1 MKRKHGTFLTIIA
14 ISSILLMLLSA
25 CDNMRYDPD
34 RKLKEQQLRDAEAS
48 IYSPP
53 KVSVIKGDETI
64 AMKRTGYTWSRY
76 LAGGGYQDVMTA
88 VEDPRLT
95 AEGMKA
101 LQVTADQ
108 AMSLYFEVKPLKYT
122 IKILREDGSSTLLS
136 EKETSF
142 NLDTMDGPAI
152 YVVNASWP
160 QGEATYILPVE
171 NQLHSP
177 PKVTIINGDTEVNM
191 TRGGYSWTVDLGN
204 GNSQTTETGWIGYR
218 EHAKDLTPFMIVE
231 DTQLE
236 IEFEEEPDN
245 YSLNVLLKENESIS
259 IKPKDNKFHYDPRP
273 DETIYA
279 LHAHWPQGDAHYTL
293 VVKSERPLWT
303 AQSEFIR
310 SESAEGFL
318 IDLEKINEKVWIHRS
333 YMTFGE
339 TEVPANGLMVL
350 TDAGVVLIDTPWND
364 EQTEALV
371 EMIRTSFDQEIVQC
385 IVTHAHDDTMGG
397 IASLQAN
404 GIEVIS
410 TQMTHDIGLEKGYSE
425 TTVGLSDET
434 TLNIGGIGF
443 ETYYPGGGHTIDNIV
458 VNIEDYDILFGGC
471 LIKGEGAKNIGNT
484 AEADIDNWASSVM
497 NVKELYTDT
506 EIVIPGHGQHGD
518 LSLLDNTVRIIEDH
532 ITQ

>member
-53 KVSVIKGDETI
+53 KVSVIKGGDETI

-95 AEGMKA
+95 AEGGMKA

-160 QGEATYILPVE
+160 PQGEATYILPVE

-177 PKVTIINGDTEVNM
+177 PKVTIINGGDTEVNM
-191 TRGGYSWTVDLGN
+191 TRGGGYSWTVDLGN

-310 SESAEGFL
+310 SESAEGF
-318 IDLEKINEKVWIHRS
+318 
-333 YMTFGE
+333 F
-339 TEVPANGLMVL
+339 
-350 TDAGVVLIDTPWND
+350 
-364 EQTEALV
+364 
-371 EMIRTSFDQEIVQC
+371 
-385 IVTHAHDDTMGG
+385 
-397 IASLQAN
+397 
-404 GIEVIS
+404 
-410 TQMTHDIGLEKGYSE
+410 
-425 TTVGLSDET
+425 
-434 TLNIGGIGF
+434 
-443 ETYYPGGGHTIDNIV
+443 
-458 VNIEDYDILFGGC
+458 
-471 LIKGEGAKNIGNT
+471 
-484 AEADIDNWASSVM
+484 
-497 NVKELYTDT
+497 
-506 EIVIPGHGQHGD
+506 
-518 LSLLDNTVRIIEDH
+518 
-532 ITQ
+532 